1 MESHVNIRSKDI
13 YEKDGSVKP
22 EVQKY
27 LDEKG
32 LKLKGKQSDEW
43 LSSNRPYNA
52 PSNRKPI
59 RSTKSTHFRT
69 ESWKTI
75 LRNISMGS
83 RNSINSEVTPLV
95 SSPINISADEGA
107 IDASM
112 DYLIRYWGSETI
124 GKIRHGISCVALHF
138 FLALNALENSN
149 LSLVSSAE
157 AGHTNSGEGD
167 YGNAGDEDCDSTL
180 SEGDEGDDSD
190 DDSDEESNNDSIDN
204 SEDDGGGD
212 GDGDHDGSGGVVS
225 YFHYIIHM
233 ISHQFSHSY
242 I

>member
-1 MESHVNIRSKDI
+1 MESHVNVRSEDI
-13 YEKDGSVKP
+13 YEKDGSLKP

-32 LKLKGKQSDEW
+32 LKLKGRQSNEW
-43 LSSNRPYNA
+43 LNSNRPYNV
-52 PSNRKPI
+52 PSNRKRI
-59 RSTKSTHFRT
+59 YSTGSTHFHQIV
-69 ESWKTI
+69 SWKTI
-75 LRNISMGS
+75 LRDRAISCG
-83 RNSINSEVTPLV
+83 NSI
-95 SSPINISADEGA
+95 SSPINIGADEEA

-112 DYLIRYWGSETI
+112 DYLIGYWGSETI

-138 FLALNALENSN
+138 YLYST
-149 LSLVSSAE
+149 LSLFSSAE

-167 YGNAGDEDCDSTL
+167 YDYGNAGDEDCDSTQ
-180 SEGDEGDDSD
+180 SGDDEGDDSEN
-190 DDSDEESNNDSIDN
+190 DSDEESNDDLNDN

-212 GDGDHDGSGGVVS
+212 GDGDYDGSGGVVS

-233 ISHQFSHSY
+233 ISHQHTHSY